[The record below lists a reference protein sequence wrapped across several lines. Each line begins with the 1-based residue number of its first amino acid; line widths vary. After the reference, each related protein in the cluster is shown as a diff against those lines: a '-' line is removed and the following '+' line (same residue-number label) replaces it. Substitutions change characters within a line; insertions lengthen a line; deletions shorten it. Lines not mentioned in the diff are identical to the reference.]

1 MSIYAAST
9 DLKRGGQKGERE
21 RQEKTQE
28 RIVQIT
34 EETKQKKRRRRQNK
48 EKERRLFFD
57 TKKPSLER
65 EREKEKREQKHK
77 RKQRVRSAG
86 IVSSFFSLLYSN
98 LAPLGC
104 SIPKLV
110 SSFALYIWFLSEQ
123 KVPCLPVVFS
133 LILSRIVVDV
143 KAACSFSCSIAAR
156 DCEFLKVFIVPFLR
170 LLECH
175 LATECCIGNVV
186 AYRRV
191 FTQRRK

>member
-1 MSIYAAST
+1 LHSGVT
-9 DLKRGGQKGERE
+9 VRTERRKRKTRKNAGEDSADNRRNRRKKG
-21 RQEKTQE
+21 
-28 RIVQIT
+28 
-34 EETKQKKRRRRQNK
+34 RRRQNK
-48 EKERRLFFD
+48 EKERRLLFD

-86 IVSSFFSLLYSN
+86 IVSSFFSILYSN

-104 SIPKLV
+104 SIPKPV

-133 LILSRIVVDV
+133 LILSRIIVDV